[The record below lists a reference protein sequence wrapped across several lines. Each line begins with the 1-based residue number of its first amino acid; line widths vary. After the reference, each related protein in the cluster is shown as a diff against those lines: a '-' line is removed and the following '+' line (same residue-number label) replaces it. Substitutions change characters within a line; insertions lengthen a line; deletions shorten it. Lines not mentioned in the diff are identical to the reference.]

1 MRNAARATRN
11 NAMTRI
17 QGHVKGTVSYREGDG
32 VMMEI
37 PLGPCEVTIGELDVT
52 LSWTEDDVR
61 GSTAIPKGDFDQ
73 FVSSGALVLD

>member
-1 MRNAARATRN
+1 MKQL
-11 NAMTRI
+11 

-32 VMMEI
+32 VLIEI
-37 PLGPCEVTIGELDVT
+37 PSGPCEVAIGELDVT

-61 GSTAIPKGDFDQ
+61 CSAAIPKSDLDH